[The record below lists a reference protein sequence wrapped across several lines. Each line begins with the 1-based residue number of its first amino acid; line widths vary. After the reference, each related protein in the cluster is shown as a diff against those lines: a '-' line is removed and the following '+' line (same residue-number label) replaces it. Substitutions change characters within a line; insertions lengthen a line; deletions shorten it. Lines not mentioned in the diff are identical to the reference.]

1 MVKLALANGL
11 SKDMFCVIKDSAGQP
26 TGQFCQKAAGFIL
39 TELRPWPD
47 QESIDG
53 LLITFRK
60 LMAEMNKVGVTS
72 LLGHASAIDF
82 LIAQNLYHKNDLP
95 LRLYLSVDMRVN
107 PYAQSF
113 LKRIGNIVDFS
124 LGDMV
129 QIVGAH
135 IGPLDEGPNVPDNI
149 LTHAPRRVIPEI
161 PALRGDAEHTGE
173 NQWAATT
180 WTHKRWEDL
189 TLAERMQTEWGTV
202 MEARKLGWNFAGM
215 HNMGSKAAEIMLET
229 FQEASQQ
236 QDLLLPLYRPEALDH
251 NVHWSP
257 QSMELAVQ
265 YKDAVRFGLQNAIF
279 DQREVKGLR
288 NEVIEAQWGE
298 LMQTM
303 QPVRDLVDRGI
314 PVHLEMGDPWK
325 RAPLRLMQQYVT
337 RKDDRGRVWGAQ
349 QAVDRKT
356 ALLMST
362 RWAAR
367 FVNQDKFLGSIEP
380 DKLADLVVL
389 EGDFLGVPDD
399 QIAAIPVGMTIL
411 GGKVVY
417 ERD

>member
-1 MVKLALANGL
+1 
-11 SKDMFCVIKDSAGQP
+11 
-26 TGQFCQKAAGFIL
+26 
-39 TELRPWPD
+39 
-47 QESIDG
+47 
-53 LLITFRK
+53 
-60 LMAEMNKVGVTS
+60 
-72 LLGHASAIDF
+72 
-82 LIAQNLYHKNDLP
+82 
-95 LRLYLSVDMRVN
+95 
-107 PYAQSF
+107 
-113 LKRIGNIVDFS
+113 
-124 LGDMV
+124 
-129 QIVGAH
+129 
-135 IGPLDEGPNVPDNI
+135 
-149 LTHAPRRVIPEI
+149 
-161 PALRGDAEHTGE
+161 
-173 NQWAATT
+173 
-180 WTHKRWEDL
+180 
-189 TLAERMQTEWGTV
+189 
-202 MEARKLGWNFAGM
+202 
-215 HNMGSKAAEIMLET
+215 
-229 FQEASQQ
+229 
-236 QDLLLPLYRPEALDH
+236 
-251 NVHWSP
+251 
-257 QSMELAVQ
+257 MELAAR
-265 YKDAVRFGLQNAIF
+265 YKDTVRFGLQNAIF
-279 DQREVKGLR
+279 DQREVKCLR
-288 NEVIEAQWGE
+288 DEVIAAQWGE

-303 QPVRDLVDRGI
+303 QPVRDLVERGI